1 MVFKDADK
9 KFSPKLPTTLD
20 RDDKKLVRSIPTCGL
35 GFEGAC
41 KNDHSH
47 LNNIQVLNGSILDM
61 HAQAQSK
68 NTLDILFWTKVH
80 NEKFIDTPI
89 CEFGFQVHN

>member
-1 MVFKDADK
+1 LAFKDADQ

-20 RDDKKLVRSIPTCGL
+20 WDDKKLVKFRRTCGL
-35 GFEGAC
+35 GFEGPC

-61 HAQAQSK
+61 HVQAQSK
-68 NTLDILFWTKVH
+68 NRLDILF
-80 NEKFIDTPI
+80 
-89 CEFGFQVHN
+89 